1 VNVVRAEQPLRVCI
15 YGDNRGSNRVHRAI
29 LKQARVVEPR
39 LFLIVGDVL
48 KFDYGYRGTPEAVL
62 NDYRAVFA
70 TPENS
75 LEWWPAAPGPA
86 VFVVPGGH
94 DEQFFLDPKLAAVA
108 DTSRGKRYAYEGT
121 NELGVRLYEAFDL
134 EEMHVRV
141 QPFVDFDQPLPM
153 SPYGDY
159 LLMVG
164 SGARHDLALLL
175 LYRTDRW
182 CFRAD
187 QIDWVDST
195 LAALRAEWP
204 HLPLIAAAHDWTWY
218 LPDTLDDGHLDGAN
232 NSVRDG
238 SAKFDALQK
247 QRLRRILLRNRA
259 DLAVAADLHA
269 YWADADSPLLRLNCG
284 AAICTDAQGAR
295 VAFDNLWLEYV
306 QTPESLKVIAHPIE
320 PPIGCGLRSEA
331 AAYGIAFVKSRA
343 AGSVWRRTNP

>member
-1 VNVVRAEQPLRVCI
+1 LRVCI

-29 LKQARVVEPR
+29 LKQARAVQPR
-39 LFLIVGDVL
+39 LFVIVGDVL
-48 KFDYGYRGTPEAVL
+48 KYDYGYRGTPEAVL

-75 LEWWPAAPGPA
+75 LQWWPAAPGPA

-94 DEQFFLDPKLAAVA
+94 DEQFFLDPQIAAVA
-108 DTSRGKRYAYEGT
+108 DTSRGKRSAYEGT

-141 QPFVDFDQPLPM
+141 EPFVEIGEPLRM

-159 LLMVG
+159 LLIVG
-164 SGARHDLALLL
+164 SGARRDLALLL
-175 LYRTDRW
+175 VYRTDRW

-195 LAALRAEWP
+195 LTALRAASP
-204 HLPLIAAAHDWTWY
+204 NLPLIAAAHDWTWY

-232 NSVRDG
+232 NAVRGG
-238 SAKFDALQK
+238 SAEYDARQK
-247 QRLRRILLRNRA
+247 QRLHRILRRARA
-259 DLAVAADLHA
+259 DIAVAADLHA
-269 YWADADSPLLRLNCG
+269 YWADPDSSMLRVNCA
-284 AAICTDAQGAR
+284 AAICTDPHGER
-295 VAFDNLWLEYV
+295 VASDNLWLEYV

-331 AAYGIAFVKSRA
+331 AAYGTAFAKSRA
-343 AGSVWRRTNP
+343 AGSLWRRTNP

>member
-1 VNVVRAEQPLRVCI
+1 VPAEQPLRVCI

-29 LKQARVVEPR
+29 LKQARAVEPR
-39 LFLIVGDVL
+39 LFLVVGDVL

-75 LEWWPAAPGPA
+75 LQWWPAAPGPA

-94 DEQFFLDPKLAAVA
+94 DEQFFLDPKIAAVA
-108 DTSRGKRYAYEGT
+108 DTSHGKRYAYEGT

-134 EEMHVRV
+134 EEMYVRV
-141 QPFVDFDQPLPM
+141 QPFVDFGQPLPM

-187 QIDWVDST
+187 QINWADST
-195 LAALRAEWP
+195 LAALRQESP
-204 HLPLIAAAHDWTWY
+204 HLPLIVSAHDWTWF

-238 SAKFDALQK
+238 SAEFDAQLK
-247 QRLRRILLRNRA
+247 RRLRDILLRYRTDVA
-259 DLAVAADLHA
+259 LAADLHA
-269 YWADADSPLLRLNCG
+269 YWADAEGSLLRLNCG
-284 AAICTDAQGAR
+284 AAICTDPQGER
-295 VAFDNLWLEYV
+295 VASDNLWLEYV
-306 QTPESLKVIAHPIE
+306 QTPESLKIITHPIE
-320 PPIGCGLRSEA
+320 PPIGCGLRAEA
-331 AAYGIAFVKSRA
+331 AAYGIAFAKSRA
-343 AGSVWRRTNP
+343 AGSVWRRINP